1 MRRVGLQ
8 RRAATVG
15 WITSDLRALAEVPP
29 GRPPSQHEGDVSPIA
44 NARAFFSTRSTPHAL
59 ARALPRRQGR
69 AAPPSVGPGREGNPS
84 CRWAR
89 VTFELICD
97 WPMGAGVL
105 LAVGLQAA
113 VAAILVGAIALAAA
127 HTCGVRAPRAAQP
140 NLNVSSR
147 PVCER
152 RGRE

>member
-44 NARAFFSTRSTPHAL
+44 NARAFFFNAL
-59 ARALPRRQGR
+59 NTARAGASI
-69 AAPPSVGPGREGNPS
+69 AAPPRPRRATVGWAGKGREGNPS

-89 VTFELICD
+89 VTFELTCER
-97 WPMGAGVL
+97 PMGAGVL
-105 LAVGLQAA
+105 LLWA
-113 VAAILVGAIALAAA
+113 
-127 HTCGVRAPRAAQP
+127 C
-140 NLNVSSR
+140 
-147 PVCER
+147 R
-152 RGRE
+152 RR